1 MLVGFPGG
9 SVRKNSPD
17 SAGPAGDTGPAPGL
31 RGSPGGET
39 GTYSS
44 TLAGIIPWT
53 ETGRVSGVAKSQTW
67 LSMHARNV
75 VVSCRGR
82 IFYSPMTRSQ
92 LFY

>member
-17 SAGPAGDTGPAPGL
+17 NTGAAGDTGPTPGL

-39 GTYSS
+39 GTFSS

-53 ETGRVSGVAKSQTW
+53 EETGRVSGVAESQTW

-75 VVSCRGR
+75 VVSLGVE
-82 IFYSPMTRSQ
+82 YSIV
-92 LFY
+92 L